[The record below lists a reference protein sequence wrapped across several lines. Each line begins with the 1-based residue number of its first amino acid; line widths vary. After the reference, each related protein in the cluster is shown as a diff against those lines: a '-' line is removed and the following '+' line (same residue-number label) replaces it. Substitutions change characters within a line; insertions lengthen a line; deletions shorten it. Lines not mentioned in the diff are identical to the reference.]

1 MTAGAAGPRVG
12 AAHVP
17 TAPTTPGGPLM
28 QTRAAILWDKNQDWS
43 VEEIDLDPPQAGE
56 VLIKL
61 VGSGLC
67 HSDEHLRTGDMV
79 VPQETADALGL
90 KQFPI
95 IGGHEGAGEVVEVGP
110 GVTTLQA
117 GDHVVLGFIP
127 ACGRCPSC
135 AKGMSNLC
143 DYGAFLLAGRQISDF
158 TARHHAKDGTDLGLM
173 CLLGTFGEYTVV
185 NEASCI
191 KIEPDIPLDKA
202 ALVGC
207 GVTTGWGSATYAAE
221 VQPGETVVVV
231 GAGGIG
237 MNAIQGA
244 ALAGARHIVAVDP
257 VEMKREQAMTFGAT
271 HTAASIEEATELV
284 GQITW
289 GANAEKAIIT
299 VGVGDGDI
307 IAPVMGMV
315 AKGGRC
321 VHTSVAP
328 IDRMDVQLNLF
339 DLTLMQ
345 KQLVGSIFGSA
356 NPRYDIPRLL
366 RLYQEGKLKLDE
378 LITREYRLEEINQ
391 GYDDMRAGL
400 NIRGLIRY

>member
-1 MTAGAAGPRVG
+1 MK
-12 AAHVP
+12 
-17 TAPTTPGGPLM
+17 
-28 QTRAAILWDKNQDWS
+28 TRAAILWEANTDWS

-67 HSDEHLRTGDMV
+67 HSDEHVRTGDMV
-79 VPQETADALGL
+79 VPQETADLLGL
-90 KQFPI
+90 KQFPM

-110 GVTTLQA
+110 NVTSVA
-117 GDHVVLGFIP
+117 VGDHVVLGFIP
-127 ACGRCPSC
+127 ACGKCPSC
-135 AKGMSNLC
+135 ARGRSNLC
-143 DYGAFLLAGRQISDF
+143 DFGAFLLAGRQISDF
-158 TARHHAKDGTDLGLM
+158 TARHHSAKGEDLGLM

-257 VEMKREQAMTFGAT
+257 VEFKREQAMVFGAT
-271 HTAASIEEATELV
+271 HTASSIEEATALV
-284 GQITW
+284 GEITW
-289 GANAEKAIIT
+289 GANADKTIIT
-299 VGVGDGDI
+299 VGVGSGDI
-307 IAPVMGMV
+307 IAPVMAMT

-328 IDRMDVQLNLF
+328 LDQEDVKLSLF
-339 DLTLMQ
+339 DLTLSQ
-345 KQLVGSIFGSA
+345 KQLVGSVFGSA

-378 LITREYRLEEINQ
+378 LVTREYDLADINQ
-391 GYDDMRAGL
+391 GYADMNDGN
-400 NIRGLIRY
+400 NIRGFVRYKD

>member
-1 MTAGAAGPRVG
+1 MK
-12 AAHVP
+12 
-17 TAPTTPGGPLM
+17 
-28 QTRAAILWDKNQDWS
+28 TRAAILWDKNQDWS
-43 VEEIDLDPPQAGE
+43 VEEIDLDPPQTGE
-56 VLIKL
+56 VLVKL

-79 VPQETADALGL
+79 VPQEMADMLGL
-90 KQFPI
+90 KQFPM

-110 GVTTLQA
+110 GVTGLA
-117 GDHVVLGFIP
+117 VGDHVVLGFIP
-127 ACGRCPSC
+127 ACGKCPSC
-135 AKGMSNLC
+135 AKGKSNLC
-143 DYGAFLLAGRQISDF
+143 DYGAFLLAGRQIADF
-158 TARHHAKDGTDLGLM
+158 TARHHSADGTDLGLM

-185 NEASCI
+185 NEMSCI

-221 VQPGETVVVV
+221 VQAGETVVVV

-244 ALAGARHIVAVDP
+244 AMAGARHVVAVDP
-257 VEMKREQAMTFGAT
+257 VEFKREQAMVFGAT
-271 HTAASIEEATELV
+271 HTAASVEEAAELV

-289 GANAEKAIIT
+289 GANADKTIIT
-299 VGVGDGDI
+299 VGVGRGDL
-307 IAPVMGMV
+307 IAPVMGMT

-328 IDRMDVQLNLF
+328 IDETTVSLSLF
-339 DLTLMQ
+339 DLSMSQ

-366 RLYQEGKLKLDE
+366 RMYQEGKLKLDE
-378 LITREYRLEEINQ
+378 LVTREYDLADINK
-391 GYDDMRAGL
+391 GYDDMNEG
-400 NIRGLIRY
+400 NNVRGFVRYNHA